1 MTNFEKWKSELTE
14 DEIAGMV
21 NDAMTSCFRC
31 SGYPV
36 SNCDETGNCFE
47 DFMKWAN
54 EESVEETK

>member
-47 DFMKWAN
+47 DFMQWAN